1 MNNYVNDFDKSNKL
15 YYKDLKKYKPLDKQ
29 TERKLFL
36 KFKNNNDLSAR
47 NQLITSNLKFV
58 VDIAKQYK
66 GHGLSFGDLVSEGNM
81 GLLKAIDKFDEKK
94 DTKIISY
101 GVWWIRQYI
110 KDAINRKKNMPI
122 DELPED
128 NEKQV
133 FDDDLLYNDEDNI
146 KKSFLDNDET
156 YENND
161 DAEAVKKLLSFL
173 TERERNVIILYFG
186 LNGEEQ
192 KTLEEIGIKYNLTKE
207 RVRQIKEVALKKLR
221 SNVLL
226 IGNKYLL
233 NRL

>member
-1 MNNYVNDFDKSNKL
+1 MNNYVNDFDKSNKI
-15 YYKDLKKYKPLDKQ
+15 YYKELKKYKPLDKQ
-29 TERKLFL
+29 TEKKLFL

-47 NQLITSNLKFV
+47 NELITSNLKFV

-66 GHGLSFGDLVSEGNM
+66 GYGLSFGDLVSEGNM

-110 KDAINRKKNMPI
+110 KDAINRKKNLPI

-133 FDDDLLYNDEDNI
+133 IDDDLNYSDDENI
-146 KKSFLDNDET
+146 KKSFVNDEET
-156 YENND
+156 YENNGD
-161 DAEAVKKLLSFL
+161 VDAINKLLSFL
-173 TERERNVIILYFG
+173 TDRERIIISYYFG
-186 LNGEEQ
+186 LDGKEE
-192 KTLEEIGIKYNLTKE
+192 KTLEEIGIKCNLTKE

>member
-29 TERKLFL
+29 TEKKLFL
-36 KFKNNNDLSAR
+36 EFKNNNDLSAR

-133 FDDDLLYNDEDNI
+133 SDDDLLYNDEDNI

-161 DAEAVKKLLSFL
+161 DVEAVKKLLSFL
-173 TERERNVIILYFG
+173 TERERNVIISYFG